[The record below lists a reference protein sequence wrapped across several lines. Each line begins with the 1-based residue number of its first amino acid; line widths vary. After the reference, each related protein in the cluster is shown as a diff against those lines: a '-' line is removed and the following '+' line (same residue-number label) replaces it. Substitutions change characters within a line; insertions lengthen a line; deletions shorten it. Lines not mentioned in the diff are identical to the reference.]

1 MVAIPNAN
9 GNTDSSGV
17 AQQGEHSIHAQ
28 QTRAGSSSLPQVD
41 ITDVSCFRESFENRG
56 LSEEALSII
65 LSSWRKSTQRQYS
78 PYLKR
83 WRRYCCTRKLDSVS
97 TTVEEGVNFLAE
109 LYKAGVGYSALNTS
123 RSALSTVC
131 KFPNNH
137 TFGTHPLVTRFMK
150 GVFEN
155 RPSLPR
161 YSVTWDV
168 NVVLDYLVGLDQ
180 PERLDLKMLSYKT
193 VMLLALLTGQR
204 RQTLHSLDITN
215 MDLNEEKCTFVIK
228 SLLKTSRPGK
238 HLAPIEVLSYKPDR
252 KLCPVA
258 HIEEYVKRTSDIR
271 GDQRQLFVSYQKP
284 HKEISSDTVSRWLK
298 NTLDLA
304 GIDTAKFGAHSTR
317 AATTSAAK
325 AMNVPIDIIM
335 QSAGWSQEST
345 FGKYY
350 HKPVVTHANFGNS
363 LLNNKSK

>member
-1 MVAIPNAN
+1 M
-9 GNTDSSGV
+9 
-17 AQQGEHSIHAQ
+17 
-28 QTRAGSSSLPQVD
+28 
-41 ITDVSCFRESFENRG
+41 
-56 LSEEALSII
+56 
-65 LSSWRKSTQRQYS
+65 
-78 PYLKR
+78 
-83 WRRYCCTRKLDSVS
+83 DSVS

-109 LYKAGVGYSALNTS
+109 LYKAGVGYSALNTA

-204 RQTLHSLDITN
+204 RQTLHALDITN